1 MIKILKN
8 NNFDIGEIEE
18 IIGLV
23 EGYSIC
29 ELKMNEDSVEHIR
42 KRAIQKMI
50 DKAIEQNANI
60 IVEFELIS
68 THLYNG
74 YCEVYCSGNALK
86 VKEPI

>member
-1 MIKILKN
+1 MKIIKN

-23 EGYSIC
+23 EGYSIA
-29 ELKMNEDSVEHIR
+29 ELMMNEDSVEHIR

-50 DKAIEQNANI
+50 DKAKEQNANI
-60 IVEFELIS
+60 IVDFELIS

-86 VKEPI
+86 IKKE